1 MPEFLRIARHGRIT
15 VFTIVNA
22 KAMNSLG
29 RPAHYEFSAAFDAF
43 ADDPDQWV
51 GIVTGDG
58 ERAFCAGN
66 DLKQQLDPGQSVVPP
81 TGFAGLTNRFDL
93 DKPVIAAV
101 NGMALGGGFEL
112 ALACDLIVAAEN
124 ASFGLPEVKVGLAA
138 MGGGLLHL
146 PRLVGMKRAMEI
158 IMTARRLSA
167 QEAFDLG
174 IVNKVVPA
182 GGALDAAI
190 AMAEEILTAAPLA
203 IRASK
208 AVVRRALQQ
217 DVQNAM
223 LAHLDYPQIV
233 AMMGS
238 EDAKE
243 GPRAFAE
250 KRAPNWAGR

>member
-1 MPEFLRIARHGRIT
+1 
-15 VFTIVNA
+15 
-22 KAMNSLG
+22 
-29 RPAHYEFSAAFDAF
+29 
-43 ADDPDQWV
+43 
-51 GIVTGDG
+51 
-58 ERAFCAGN
+58 
-66 DLKQQLDPGQSVVPP
+66 
-81 TGFAGLTNRFDL
+81 
-93 DKPVIAAV
+93 
-101 NGMALGGGFEL
+101 
-112 ALACDLIVAAEN
+112 
-124 ASFGLPEVKVGLAA
+124 
-138 MGGGLLHL
+138 
-146 PRLVGMKRAMEI
+146 MKRAMEI

-250 KRAPNWAGR
+250 KRAPNWSGR